1 MADEKNPVLDQSIPS
16 PSPITLTFGEEAAPE
31 SAALEGAVPDTAAV
45 PDPVPGEV
53 PSPADAASDVLAQ
66 AQDALAQAESALSG
80 VQSAAAETLASNGID
95 AGAAANAAADTI
107 LGLSAGAQAAPA
119 AGSAFN
125 AAVEQAAAAKE
136 TPAAPAAG
144 ASLSAA
150 MAQVPA
156 APGVSF
162 GAAATQSAAA
172 AAQDTDYAFTPEEQA
187 QIDAFAE
194 RIDLHNSQAI
204 MSYGAGTQKKMSDF
218 SDLALENVKNK
229 DLGEVGKM
237 ISSLVTELTD
247 FDVEE
252 DDGGIFKFFKKQA
265 NKAVALKA
273 RYEKTE
279 KSVDDIVHV
288 LEGHQI
294 QLLKDVATLDRMY
307 DMNLQYFKE
316 LSMYIAA
323 GKKRLEEVRRGELK
337 ELQEKAAATGD
348 AQDAQAAKDLGALCD
363 RFEKKLHD
371 LELTRQIA
379 IQTGPQIRLVQ
390 DADTLMA
397 EKIQSTIV
405 NTIPLWKNQMVI
417 AMGVEHSNQ
426 AAKAQHEVSE
436 LTNALLQKNAEQL
449 HTASVETAKE
459 AERGIVDIETLKKT
473 NAELITTLDD
483 VLKIQEEGRSKRAAA
498 EQEMVKMEAELKAK
512 LLELSRKSR

>member
-1 MADEKNPVLDQSIPS
+1 MADEQNQVLEPSIPS
-16 PSPITLTFGEEAAPE
+16 PEPITLTFGEENAAETLNPETPAPDMGAAP
-31 SAALEGAVPDTAAV
+31 AG
-45 PDPVPGEV
+45 
-53 PSPADAASDVLAQ
+53 AASDALAQAKDALAQ
-66 AQDALAQAESALSG
+66 AQDVLSD
-80 VQSAAAETLASNGID
+80 VQGAAAATLSSNGISPK
-95 AGAAANAAADTI
+95 AAAQAAADTI
-107 LGLSAGAQAAPA
+107 IASSGAAAMAPA
-119 AGSAFN
+119 PSAS
-125 AAVEQAAAAKE
+125 AAMSAAAAQ
-136 TPAAPAAG
+136 A
-144 ASLSAA
+144 
-150 MAQVPA
+150 PA

-162 GAAATQSAAA
+162 AAGAVQSAAQ
-172 AAQDTDYAFTPEEQA
+172 AAQDTSYAFTAEEQE
-187 QIDAFAE
+187 QVDAFSQ
-194 RIDLHNSQAI
+194 RIDLHNSNAI
-204 MSYGAGTQKKMSDF
+204 MQYGAGTQKKMSDF

-229 DLGEVGKM
+229 DMGEVGKM
-237 ISSLVTELTD
+237 ISGLVTELTD
-247 FDVEE
+247 FDVDE
-252 DDGGIFKFFKKQA
+252 DDGGLFKFFKKQT
-265 NKAVALKA
+265 NKVVALKA
-273 RYEKTE
+273 KYEKTE
-279 KSVDDIVHV
+279 KSVDDIVHI

-294 QLLKDVATLDRMY
+294 QLLKDVATLDKMY

-323 GKKRLEEVRRGELK
+323 GKKRLEEVRNGELK
-337 ELQEKAAATGD
+337 QLQEKAAATGD

-436 LTNALLQKNAEQL
+436 LTNNLLKKNAEQL

-459 AERGIVDIETLKKT
+459 SERGIVDIETLKKT
-473 NAELITTLDD
+473 NSELIATLDD
-483 VLKIQEEGRSKRAAA
+483 VLKIQEEGRSKRAVA
-498 EQEMVKMEAELKAK
+498 EQEMVKMEGELKAK
-512 LLELSRKSR
+512 LLELSKTSK